1 MFFVS
6 RAGKKPRS
14 DCLGK
19 VNFTLGQVKKLM
31 EVRWSDGQVNL
42 ASVVLLVIN
51 PNQSNTIAKLR
62 LQEEQNNELN

>member
-6 RAGKKPRS
+6 RAGKKPKS

-19 VNFTLGQVKKLM
+19 VNFTLGQVKM
-31 EVRWSDGQVNL
+31 EVWWSDGQVNL

-51 PNQSNTIAKLR
+51 PNQT
-62 LQEEQNNELN
+62 QFQD